1 MAEDKGGWWGEPIY
15 RRDQRQTKV
24 PDIRPPSGSRKNTK
38 KWCRGKVGRAHK
50 PACKPYNEVK
60 NQRPCHSDSWKVL
73 ECSECGKILDHWH
86 PSPFR
91 RVKQDPPA
99 WVSQV
104 LPAGQ
109 G

>member
-24 PDIRPPSGSRKNTK
+24 PDIRPPSGSRKDTK
-38 KWCRGKVGRAHK
+38 KWCRGKVGRTHK
-50 PACKPYNEVK
+50 PVCMPYNEVK

-73 ECSECGKILDHWH
+73 VCSECEKILDHWH

-99 WVSQV
+99 WASQSV
-104 LPAGQ
+104 DVGQ
-109 G
+109 